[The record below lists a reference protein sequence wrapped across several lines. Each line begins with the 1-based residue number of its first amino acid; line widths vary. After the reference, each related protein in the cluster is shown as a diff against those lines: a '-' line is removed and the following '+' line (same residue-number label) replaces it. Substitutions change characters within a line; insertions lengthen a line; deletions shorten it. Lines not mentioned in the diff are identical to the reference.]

1 VNDLILTLGDFAM
14 TVRLVKRKQLLA
26 RDEKRPQPPS
36 PTQLTLT
43 TQGWIEEFRAQKA
56 RDQQTLSGLLKRG

>member
-1 VNDLILTLGDFAM
+1 M
-14 TVRLVKRKQLLA
+14 TVRLVKRKQPLG
-26 RDEKRPQPPS
+26 REEKQPQPPS

-56 RDQQTLSGLLKRG
+56 RDQQSLSGLIKRD